1 MKFIHSQLLLVFVFL
16 CNIRQIRSE
25 CSVEPGIND
34 DKLKLIEPLFG
45 QTRTVTDGENYEYE
59 FSFCKSLDDTSAG
72 VTQTK
77 DDTKRVLGRVN
88 ATSIKNGTDW
98 IFLTYKD
105 GDKYGSHCS
114 SEKRQSHLIIL
125 CNPGTLLGEVQIL
138 EENREKNSDCYYLF
152 EVQSSV
158 ACVNKSSFSFGWVL
172 IILIL
177 SIATVYLVVG
187 FLYQRYVAHAKGT
200 EQIPHLAYW
209 QKLGG
214 LSADGCDFICRCQ
227 KTEEVRSY
235 KGLGDDQLGMDE
247 DEDRDENILPM

>member
-1 MKFIHSQLLLVFVFL
+1 MV
-16 CNIRQIRSE
+16 C
-25 CSVEPGIND
+25 
-34 DKLKLIEPLFG
+34 
-45 QTRTVTDGENYEYE
+45 RTVTDGENYEYE

-138 EENREKNSDCYYLF
+138 EEIGRKILTATTYLKCNP
-152 EVQSSV
+152 
-158 ACVNKSSFSFGWVL
+158 A
-172 IILIL
+172 IL